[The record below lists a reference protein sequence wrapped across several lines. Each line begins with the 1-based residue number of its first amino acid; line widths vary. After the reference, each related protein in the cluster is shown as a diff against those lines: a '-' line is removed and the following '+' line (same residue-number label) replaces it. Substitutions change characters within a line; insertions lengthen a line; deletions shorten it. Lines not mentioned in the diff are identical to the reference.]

1 MKMIPR
7 LLTLAALASS
17 TAFGASGELRST
29 ALKLSD
35 AHKDAIVWLSVLSK
49 TTVSAEGITAP
60 PQEKEDKGEITGT
73 VVDASGLIVTA
84 LGGIDKAAMVNG
96 QMVDTP
102 KGRVK
107 LNATSEVKDL
117 KVITADGTEIPADLV
132 MKDAD
137 LGLAFIKVRMD
148 SEEAKGVKFA
158 SVDLND
164 SAKGEMLDDCIGLG
178 RLDQNLNREP
188 SLLTSEITGIT
199 TRPRVFY
206 RVVMDSIGCPVF
218 LSSGKLLG
226 ISVIRQ
232 PKGGAGGGQ
241 FQVAPVILPAA
252 DVAKVAAQAK
262 DAKPEAKPAA
272 TEEKKA
278 EEPKK
283 EGE

>member
-1 MKMIPR
+1 MRMIPR
-7 LLTLAALASS
+7 LLMAAAMAS
-17 TAFGASGELRST
+17 TAFASSGELRTT
-29 ALKLSD
+29 ALKLSES
-35 AHKDAIVWLSVLSK
+35 HKDAIVWLSVLSK
-49 TTVSAEGITAP
+49 TTVSAEGISAP

-73 VVDASGLIVTA
+73 VVDPSGLIVTA

-132 MKDAD
+132 MKDVD

-188 SLLTSEITGIT
+188 SVLTSEITGIT

-218 LSSGKLLG
+218 LSTGKLLG

-232 PKGGAGGGQ
+232 PKNGGGQ

-262 DAKPEAKPAA
+262 DAKPEAKPAV

-278 EEPKK
+278 DEPAKK
-283 EGE
+283 DGE